1 MKSISLIGS
10 MIVTLALISYSIGII
25 TEQRKKLIT
34 KRVLSFISIGIVL
47 DITATICMIIGSS
60 NGPFTF
66 HGFIGY
72 TALALMMI
80 DTILIWKHHFK
91 NSIDTVVPK
100 FLHLYSRYA
109 YIYWVLAY
117 ITGGLLVAMK

>member
-47 DITATICMIIGSS
+47 DITATFCMIIGSS

-100 FLHLYSRYA
+100 FLHVYSRYA